1 MDKIKDFNE
10 NGFYIGRSIIP
21 ISLHKELFLT
31 FYDLATSMV
40 NRYKIQ
46 LDFEFKNIKDVE
58 YPNDINQ
65 LDKALFAIS
74 DYRRDLIGEIYD
86 TIAYC
91 SAFLKLVSH
100 PEIENNARELLSL
113 ESYSTIYSVTHR
125 IRMDEPED
133 HKRRAGWHQEIFH
146 TYPDTKFIQTW
157 GPVIRNSTVNNGT
170 IEVCQNSHINGV
182 VDQIWEEEKGG
193 GYAHRILVKDEI
205 VQKHKPEQLPMEIGD
220 VMFFDPHLIHRSGYN
235 SSKEI
240 RYSQVG
246 MWSDCSHKG
255 FRTPKPEF
263 ISRSDSPK
271 DNYDKHMAIIRK
283 Q

>member
-113 ESYSTIYSVTHR
+113 ENYSKKFFIHTQILNLF
-125 IRMDEPED
+125 
-133 HKRRAGWHQEIFH
+133 KR
-146 TYPDTKFIQTW
+146 
-157 GPVIRNSTVNNGT
+157 
-170 IEVCQNSHINGV
+170 
-182 VDQIWEEEKGG
+182 
-193 GYAHRILVKDEI
+193 
-205 VQKHKPEQLPMEIGD
+205 GD
-220 VMFFDPHLIHRSGYN
+220 P
-235 SSKEI
+235 
-240 RYSQVG
+240 
-246 MWSDCSHKG
+246 
-255 FRTPKPEF
+255 
-263 ISRSDSPK
+263 
-271 DNYDKHMAIIRK
+271 
-283 Q
+283 